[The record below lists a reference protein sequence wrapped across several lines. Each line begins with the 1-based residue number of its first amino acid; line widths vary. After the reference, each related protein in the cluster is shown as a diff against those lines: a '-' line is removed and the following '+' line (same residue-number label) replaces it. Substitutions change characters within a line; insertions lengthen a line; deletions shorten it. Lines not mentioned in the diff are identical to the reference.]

1 MPEGRLVVKKFGF
14 SLEGAIAK
22 SKAVEVVT
30 GEPAA
35 PPSTEPAPAAPPE
48 PASAAQRTVERP
60 LDIVPVTIQVTPEDR
75 KRLRQLALDSGR
87 SLQSLGIEAWS
98 LLLESRGL
106 SPLAPTKANV
116 PDGRRKST
124 EPKRTPEPPAKRPVD
139 PAAVQPHHLNAL
151 IACERSGS
159 EGMPLDALPS
169 MMPYLSSLGLVKDA
183 GSWVLTPAGRK
194 VIEVARQVGFPPSP
208 TPPTP

>member
-1 MPEGRLVVKKFGF
+1 MAKGFGF
-14 SLEGAIAK
+14 SLEKALAK
-22 SKAVEVVT
+22 SKAAEVVT

-35 PPSTEPAPAAPPE
+35 PPATAPAPAAPPE
-48 PASAAQRTVERP
+48 PASAVQRTVERP

-116 PDGRRKST
+116 PDGRRRK
-124 EPKRTPEPPAKRPVD
+124 A
-139 PAAVQPHHLNAL
+139 N
-151 IACERSGS
+151 G
-159 EGMPLDALPS
+159 
-169 MMPYLSSLGLVKDA
+169 A
-183 GSWVLTPAGRK
+183 GGA
-194 VIEVARQVGFPPSP
+194 
-208 TPPTP
+208 